1 MRVHSGRVAG
11 SHAGGKEWLLVVC
24 RDLYTHN
31 LSVHQRNSGNT
42 WGNAHNLEGHNENWI
57 TYFFPLSLSFSL
69 SEYEAME
76 SYSAQSEDEV
86 TFKTGDTIQV
96 LSKSLDGWW
105 KIRYVYI

>member
-1 MRVHSGRVAG
+1 
-11 SHAGGKEWLLVVC
+11 
-24 RDLYTHN
+24 
-31 LSVHQRNSGNT
+31 
-42 WGNAHNLEGHNENWI
+42 
-57 TYFFPLSLSFSL
+57 
-69 SEYEAME
+69 ME

>member
-1 MRVHSGRVAG
+1 MREERSGCSWYAVI
-11 SHAGGKEWLLVVC
+11 
-24 RDLYTHN
+24 YTPTTSQYTSAIVGTRGVMHTIWKAAMKTE
-31 LSVHQRNSGNT
+31 LR
-42 WGNAHNLEGHNENWI
+42 I
-57 TYFFPLSLSFSL
+57 SFLSL

-105 KIRYVYI
+105 KIKYVHITITEIY